1 MMFNAVAVKDKKALS
16 IQLTTKVEFKSLV
29 SFILRSALE
38 LCVRF
43 HVYIFFFSKLA
54 DHCSKFVIMSQI
66 PLAGTLPDDLLFFR
80 FFLVTFEKIF
90 GTVRMICR
98 TISLPFW
105 ILMTNCCSK
114 P

>member
-43 HVYIFFFSKLA
+43 HVYIFFSKLA
-54 DHCSKFVIMSQI
+54 DHCSK
-66 PLAGTLPDDLLFFR
+66 
-80 FFLVTFEKIF
+80 
-90 GTVRMICR
+90 VRNHVSDSSCWHCAR
-98 TISLPFW
+98 
-105 ILMTNCCSK
+105 
-114 P
+114 